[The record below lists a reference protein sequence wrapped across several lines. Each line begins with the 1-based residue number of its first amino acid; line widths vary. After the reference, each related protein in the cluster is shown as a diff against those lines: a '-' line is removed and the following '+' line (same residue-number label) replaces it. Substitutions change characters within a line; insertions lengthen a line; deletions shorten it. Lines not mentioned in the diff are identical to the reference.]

1 MKEQDDP
8 LLMNNL
14 NSAQDNEEDEDLL
27 NDNDMRL
34 DFDDLLLSTN
44 KAAASRNSRKLTD
57 LDEKKHF
64 ATDTN
69 NRLEDLF

>member
-14 NSAQDNEEDEDLL
+14 NSAEENEEDEDLL
-27 NDNDMRL
+27 NDNDIRL
-34 DFDDLLLSTN
+34 DFDDLLLNTN
-44 KAAASRNSRKLTD
+44 RVAASRNSRKLTD

-64 ATDTN
+64 ANDN
-69 NRLEDLF
+69 

>member
-1 MKEQDDP
+1 
-8 LLMNNL
+8 MNNL

-57 LDEKKHF
+57 FDEKKHF